1 MKIWLTRTDCEKIVN
16 ESLQVGGGKYTE
28 MEIALAKHALELHES
43 LHKAKC
49 ERAEANVKYQELFD
63 RVYSIHYTCMK
74 ACGPEIMER
83 RKAVLAGLSKAAFEQ
98 AVKMDAELK
107 KMA

>member
-1 MKIWLTRTDCEKIVN
+1 MKIWLTKTDCEKIVN
-16 ESLQVGGGKYTE
+16 ESLQGGG
-28 MEIALAKHALELHES
+28 KHALELHES

-63 RVYSIHYTCMK
+63 RVYSIHSPCMK

-83 RKAVLAGLSKAAFEQ
+83 RKAVLAGSSKAAFAQ